1 MVPATSVTA
10 FAEGGT
16 VMDRASMSAVIHEGE
31 PYGYADVTPDD
42 DYYTVELNDW
52 QAGSDVYNPNST
64 YNVWIYLVAKEGY
77 AFDANSFTLTVNGLV
92 SNPTMTITGPDGT
105 VTTITFPV
113 SLAVSDT
120 LLYSSVDGDLYCIK
134 DSSGVETNI
143 VPLFAVNATIFAK
156 VPAGLSTITIPGSN
170 VQIQFRKEYM
180 AV

>member
-1 MVPATSVTA
+1 M
-10 FAEGGT
+10 
-16 VMDRASMSAVIHEGE
+16 
-31 PYGYADVTPDD
+31 
-42 DYYTVELNDW
+42 LND
-52 QAGSDVYNPNST
+52 GDV
-64 YNVWIYLVAKEGY
+64 
-77 AFDANSFTLTVNGLV
+77 DAPFTLSVNGLV

-170 VQIQFRKEYM
+170 VQI
-180 AV
+180 